1 MSIIKSGTTN
11 TTAYSVDANTN
22 GDLVFI
28 VSESLTAMS
37 ITAAGAVSLPTSS
50 LTITSGATLN
60 GGVVVNEPGDD
71 VDFRVE
77 SDNNTHALFV
87 DGATGEVLVGGSTAI
102 GNAAGRITVEGSNVG
117 AVINLFRNDT
127 SIVAGNGLGVV
138 DFYGNDTT
146 SNTPIL
152 LARVGGVASGIH
164 SAGDNPTDVIFETTP
179 DGTETIAEAGRVTQA
194 GSYVL
199 KGGTI
204 TNEAGVGIIFPA
216 TQVASAN
223 ANSLDDYEEGTW
235 TPIISDGTNNAT
247 AGANNGGSYTKI
259 GNLVTVIAY
268 VKTSSLGSVTGGIRI
283 TGLPFTSVNSV
294 SGGGY
299 ASVSSGLGSDFAIT
313 AGQVV
318 GVNSVPNATYLDVRL
333 WDDVTGTTVM
343 QATEWSADGQLTFSL
358 TYRV

>member
-11 TTAYSVDANTN
+11 TTAYSVDANTD

-60 GGVVVNEPGDD
+60 GGVVVNEDGAD
-71 VDFRVE
+71 VDFRIE
-77 SDNNTHALFV
+77 SDTNTHALFV

-179 DGTETIAEAGRVTQA
+179 DGTETIAEAGRITQA

-199 KGGTI
+199 KGGT
-204 TNEAGVGIIFPA
+204 TTAAAGVGIIFPA

-235 TPIISDGTNNAT
+235 TPVDGSG
-247 AGANNGGSYTKI
+247 AGLSFTVLDARYTKI
-259 GNLVTVIAY
+259 GRMVECYAQINYPATANGNNAAI
-268 VKTSSLGSVTGGIRI
+268 G
-283 TGLPFTSVNSV
+283 GLPFTMASTV
-294 SGGGY
+294 GGSYGAFTAY
-299 ASVSSGLGSDFAIT
+299 TNYDQATWLGSAGSSSTFAYNL
-313 AGQVV
+313 AG
-318 GVNSVPNATYLDVRL
+318 GSIANSTISEKQFRL
-333 WDDVTGTTVM
+333 VWIYEV
-343 QATEWSADGQLTFSL
+343 
-358 TYRV
+358 